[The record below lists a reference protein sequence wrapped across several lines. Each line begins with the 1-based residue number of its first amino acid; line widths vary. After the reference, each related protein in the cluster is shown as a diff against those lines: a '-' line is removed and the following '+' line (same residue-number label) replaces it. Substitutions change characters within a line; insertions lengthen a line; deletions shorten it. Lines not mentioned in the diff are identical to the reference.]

1 MTAIEIIKRKARF
14 MRIKA
19 NQHQI
24 YMFICK
30 QQLSAG
36 VSWYKSRKSSMAEA
50 YAEEKTFNRKEG
62 LPVLPESTIEL
73 LESHFGYR
81 EDKRKS

>member
-14 MRIKA
+14 MKISA
-19 NQHQI
+19 TAHQI
-24 YMFICK
+24 YMFLDK
-30 QQLSAG
+30 NKLNAG
-36 VSWYKSRKSSMAEA
+36 VCWMKSKKSSMAEA

-62 LPVLPESTIEL
+62 LPVLPESTIDR

-81 EDKRKS
+81 TTKRKT